1 MIKEIVINSI
11 GMYIDKALQLCKE
24 ENGKFKR
31 FNYVFRGQNDE
42 EYKLTSS
49 LKRNY
54 DIRSNY
60 VEKRLLENF
69 KKYYA
74 TTNSEISDS
83 IWKNM
88 SVAQHHG
95 IPTRFLDFSC
105 SPLIALHF
113 ALTDNKKNRN
123 AVVWAINIEIVH
135 NQLIPKKYRKKLN
148 DYNAFSFSIEML
160 DELGITI
167 EKYNYDMKK
176 SGFIF
181 LEPIAVDAR
190 ITNQWSIFAILPE
203 KLDPL
208 DNLLHN
214 SKFKELAYKF
224 IIPSNEISTMRNQLD
239 SMGINERVLF
249 PDIDGLASYLKRR
262 YMSN

>member
-113 ALTDNKKNRN
+113 ALTDNKINRN

-148 DYNAFSFSIEML
+148 DYNAFSFSIE
-160 DELGITI
+160 T
-167 EKYNYDMKK
+167 
-176 SGFIF
+176 
-181 LEPIAVDAR
+181 IAVDAR